1 MSNLAPTSM
10 PRVGSSNS
18 STWQSRSSQRPITT
32 FCWLPPDSSPT
43 TWWAPALRIRMA
55 WIWRSAKACSAWP
68 SSTPARDTAPRLPK
82 AMLALIDCVNSR
94 PSPLRSSVISAIP
107 AFTAALGE
115 SMVTVCSG
123 WPSAMLPLSARS
135 AP

>member
-18 STWQSRSSQRPITT
+18 STVQSRSSQRPITT

-43 TWWAPALRIRMA
+43 TWSGLELRMRMA
-55 WIWRSAKACSAWP
+55 LIWRWANSRSALP
-68 SSTPARDTAPRLPK
+68 SSTPAREIAGRLPR
-82 AMLALIDCVNSR
+82 AMLALIDCDSSR
-94 PSPLRSSVISAIP
+94 PSPLRSSVIRAMPSR
-107 AFTAALGE
+107 TAATGE
-115 SMVTVCSG
+115 SICTGRNG
-123 WPSAMLPLSARS
+123 WPSSIAPLSARS